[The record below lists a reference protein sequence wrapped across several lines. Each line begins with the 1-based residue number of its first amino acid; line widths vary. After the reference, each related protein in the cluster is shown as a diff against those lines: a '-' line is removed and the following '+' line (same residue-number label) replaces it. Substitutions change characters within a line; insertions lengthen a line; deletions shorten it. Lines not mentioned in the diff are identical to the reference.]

1 MHCKVIKMRRDRVV
15 IPKRRLMDEVA
26 RAGVLSL
33 ADTRENSLNRTLKVA
48 KHLSTIGQ
56 FENESILFEPQ
67 LLWMND
73 GRFVLSG
80 FERVVRSGVE
90 TDFVQSW
97 VCIVEPEKT

>member
-1 MHCKVIKMRRDRVV
+1 MRQDGVV
-15 IPKRRLMDEVA
+15 ITKRRLVDEVA
-26 RAGVLSL
+26 RAGTLSI

-56 FENESILFEPQ
+56 FENESILFDPQ

-80 FERVVRSGVE
+80 FERIIRTGLKQISCSRGSVSPSR
-90 TDFVQSW
+90 
-97 VCIVEPEKT
+97 